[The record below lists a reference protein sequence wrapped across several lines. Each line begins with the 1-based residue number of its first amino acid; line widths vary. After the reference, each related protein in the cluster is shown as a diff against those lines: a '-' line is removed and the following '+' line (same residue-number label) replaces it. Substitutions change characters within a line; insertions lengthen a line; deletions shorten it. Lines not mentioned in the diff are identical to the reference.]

1 MSSQHT
7 CKFWHV
13 EVFCVIVCD
22 ENHSNLTVGFMP
34 STHQVAA
41 YIHEGVSK
49 TEDLGSDAQTCH
61 YSCIIQAF
69 MCVDGKR
76 SVGYC
81 NSFHYSWFISN
92 FDFALDLHLD

>member
-1 MSSQHT
+1 MLKYFVLLLH
-7 CKFWHV
+7 H
-13 EVFCVIVCD
+13 D

-49 TEDLGSDAQTCH
+49 TEDLGSDAQTC
-61 YSCIIQAF
+61 I
-69 MCVDGKR
+69 GKR

-81 NSFHYSWFISN
+81 NSYHYSLFISN
-92 FDFALDLHLD
+92 FDFALDLPLD

>member
-1 MSSQHT
+1 MSLVYTSAT
-7 CKFWHV
+7 
-13 EVFCVIVCD
+13 
-22 ENHSNLTVGFMP
+22 TP
-34 STHQVAA
+34 TVAA

-76 SVGYC
+76 SV
-81 NSFHYSWFISN
+81 
-92 FDFALDLHLD
+92 DLHLD